1 MEWRLAA
8 FEAAWPFNVISIH
21 ARLRLNEIHL
31 SVERALYYHMPK
43 VNWLEPRRSLP
54 IAFWRNHETDSVW

>member
-1 MEWRLAA
+1 MQTGRFPSCVAVQRE
-8 FEAAWPFNVISIH
+8 SIH

-43 VNWLEPRRSLP
+43 VNWQVPATRFTSFGEKS
-54 IAFWRNHETDSVW
+54 